1 MQRLA
6 ESSKPWGI
14 SVARPHEFLS
24 IATNPKIFSPAS
36 TDEQT
41 LSQVEAWLALHS
53 RRAAQQQRA
62 LAGLARKG
70 RLQGDQFHDAR
81 IAALYLE
88 NGASVLCSAG
98 RDFG

>member
-1 MQRLA
+1 MGHSRGPPEQ
-6 ESSKPWGI
+6 
-14 SVARPHEFLS
+14 FLS

-36 TDEQT
+36 TDEQA
-41 LSQVEAWLALHS
+41 LSQVEAWLALRS
-53 RRAAQQQRA
+53 RHAAQQQRA
-62 LAGLARKG
+62 LAGLARKR

-88 NGASVLCSAG
+88 NGASVLWSAC